1 VPAVSGGL
9 KEIGPKIARWVTSG
23 GYILLKI
30 CARLGWGV
38 TLSLGL
44 LTTLFGTPR
53 PAAADDTLTVMGASI
68 APSLYD
74 VLDIVAEHAGFYKTE
89 HLNVV
94 EQLVNSPAIAAQLV
108 GTGKG
113 DLCALSYEAVLQG
126 YEKGLHLQYFFSR
139 SQRYTNEVGVLDDSP
154 VRTLADLKGK
164 NIGVINIGSAG
175 EVTAQLMLEGVGI
188 HPTEVTY
195 SPIGVGA
202 QAYQSILTKK
212 VDAVGYP
219 TGEIVPMEIVAN
231 VKFRVFRDPIL
242 SDVPNAGYAAT
253 PATIQ
258 SKADALKRFSRA
270 IVHAAIFTR
279 ENPQVA
285 ARWFLEASG
294 GKFTDADVQK
304 KALEFV
310 LLRPD
315 LPGLDPM
322 SNRIGALATTGMQIY
337 ARDLQQYGMTKD
349 VVPVS
354 AVVTNDYIDFA
365 NAFDHK
371 AAIAAAK
378 SYRPAN

>member
-1 VPAVSGGL
+1 MRNIVVRLLCGVAAGL
-9 KEIGPKIARWVTSG
+9 CLLGTS
-23 GYILLKI
+23 L
-30 CARLGWGV
+30 AA
-38 TLSLGL
+38 
-44 LTTLFGTPR
+44 P
-53 PAAADDTLTVMGASI
+53 PAASADDTLTVMGASI

-74 VLDIVAEHAGFYKTE
+74 VLDIVAEHAGFYKAE

-139 SQRYTNEVGVLDDSP
+139 SARYTNEIGVLDDSP

-175 EVTAQLMLEGVGI
+175 QVTAQLMLEGVGI
-188 HPTEVTY
+188 HPNDVTY

-202 QAYQSILTKK
+202 QAYQAVLSHH

-219 TGEIVPMEIVAN
+219 TGEIVPMEVVAN
-231 VKFRVFRDPIL
+231 VKMRQFRDPIL

-253 PATIQ
+253 PATIA
-258 SKADALKRFSRA
+258 SKADALRRFSRA

-294 GKFTDADVQK
+294 GKFTDDDVRK
-304 KALEFV
+304 KADEFV
-310 LLRPD
+310 LLRAD
-315 LPGLDPM
+315 LPGTDPM
-322 SNRIGALATTGMQIY
+322 SKRIGALQPNGMQIV

-354 AVVTNDYIDFA
+354 AILTNQFIDFA
-365 NAFDHK
+365 NDFDHR
-371 AAIAAAK
+371 AAMDAAK
-378 SYRPAN
+378 RYRPAE